1 MPYCHVC
8 LLRRDHIPTKDC
20 NECIMFIDGKEVG
33 EVKELN
39 FDLVNVESKDRSV
52 AILSQTKEVS
62 VEGSFQIAD
71 DKLDKYLKIANRTKS
86 KRIKKKNMKFFHQ
99 RFFDRLF
106 GVRR

>member
-1 MPYCHVC
+1 MCVC
-8 LLRRDHIPTKDC
+8 LGGLYIPTKDC
-20 NECIMFIDGKEVG
+20 SECIMFIDGKEVG

-39 FDLVNVESKDRSV
+39 FDLINVESKDRSV
-52 AILSQTKEVS
+52 AILSQAKEVS
-62 VEGSFQIAD
+62 VEGSFQIAN

-86 KRIKKKNMKFFHQ
+86 KRIKKKNMKFFHLFHQ